1 MTGAAPLGMGA
12 APFVTGAGAGQIG
25 TAPAAAVRDFEAL
38 FVETLLQHSGLAQ
51 ALDGSGNGAEGGMA
65 GELMV
70 RELARGLA
78 EQLQLG
84 FGRYLGVG
92 TEAVTQTMSDNSSA
106 VQQEH
111 VR

>member
-1 MTGAAPLGMGA
+1 
-12 APFVTGAGAGQIG
+12 
-25 TAPAAAVRDFEAL
+25 
-38 FVETLLQHSGLAQ
+38 
-51 ALDGSGNGAEGGMA
+51 MA